1 MNIETLRQRIY
12 SEPRRLDAGTL
23 EQIRQ
28 HPELQAELEAVLRM
42 DARLGAA
49 YASEAPVGLLD
60 DILGIPRHH
69 AVDDQPSGDPAATPG
84 WLRWVLALPAVM
96 AALALGIF
104 AVTSFQ
110 NNTARTVESYLA
122 EHYDE
127 DGQQVL
133 LAGVE
138 GIDPLRMQALM
149 QRVGLGATAEF
160 SEDIQFVKTCP
171 TPGGPGAHM
180 VVNTSS
186 GLATII
192 YMPEIEMK
200 SARSMTVG
208 DQQVEAAPLEKGS
221 VAVMAP
227 DRETARQLIERA
239 REGFQTG
246 VRT

>member
-49 YASEAPVGLLD
+49 YGSEAPEGLLG

-69 AVDDQPSGDPAATPG
+69 AVDDQPAGDPAATPG
-84 WLRWVLALPAVM
+84 WLSWVLALPAVV
-96 AALALGIF
+96 AAVALGIF

-110 NNTARTVESYLA
+110 NNTSRTVESYLA
-122 EHYDE
+122 EHYNK

-133 LAGVE
+133 LAGTE
-138 GIDPLRMQALM
+138 GIDPLRKQALM
-149 QRVGLGATAEF
+149 QRVGLGATPEF
-160 SEDIQFVKTCP
+160 SDDIQFVKTCP

-180 VVNTSS
+180 VVNTST
-186 GLATII
+186 GLATVI
-192 YMPEIEMK
+192 YMPEIDMN
-200 SARSMTVG
+200 STRSMTVG
-208 DQQVEAAPLEKGS
+208 TQQVEAAPLDHGS
-221 VAVMAP
+221 VAVMAN
-227 DRETARQLIERA
+227 DRETARQLLQRA

-246 VRT
+246 VRA